1 MSATD
6 ELKHSLGDPADL
18 RNRMFKVRVPF
29 VAELRNYSWE
39 KLRADLVAGFT
50 LTLVSIPQAVG
61 FSLILGISPM
71 PVIACVVI
79 GGVVGALFFSSRHHV
94 FGPTSS
100 ISLIIAATI
109 AAHAT
114 PAFGALPLAVLMAFL
129 IGVIQLVA
137 GLVNFGE
144 VTKFI
149 SRSVVIGYSTGIG
162 LLLISSQLHNLF
174 GYEATAGQSF
184 VANIVEAAVNLG
196 TWAVSP
202 WDIGMGALTWL
213 IFELVRRTRRTW
225 PEALIGLAAIAL
237 VAKLYSVG
245 TGAMDAPF
253 LMIKDEGALHAMLP
267 SFMGL
272 HFGEHEWRLLPSLFS
287 TAIAV
292 AILGMLEA
300 ASITKSL
307 AAKSGQ
313 KIEPNQELIGMGA
326 ANIASSLFGAVPG
339 SSSFARSAV
348 NYQSGGATQLSSM
361 FSSAAVLLVLLLITP
376 VFNFI
381 PLAALAAQLIRVGL
395 RMINRQQIRVACR
408 STRSDAIVFT
418 ATLAS
423 CLLLKLDTAIYVG
436 IGVALALFLQKTSM
450 PSLVE
455 YGFNDQGQLSELS
468 DPAKRTHSQISIIH
482 VEGELFFG
490 AADLFQDEV
499 RRQAEDQNI
508 RVFILRMKNAR
519 NLDASTV
526 MALESLHDYLKQ
538 TGRHLLISG
547 SNADVT
553 RVLDHSGLLAQ
564 MGKENVFP
572 AEANLTMSTKKA
584 LVRAA
589 QLLKQEGVDQKPE
602 VRIFYDRKQGKAT
615 DGPASPA
622 APGDHDRSDDYEI

>member
-1 MSATD
+1 
-6 ELKHSLGDPADL
+6 
-18 RNRMFKVRVPF
+18 MFKVRVPF
-29 VAELRNYSWE
+29 VAELKDYSWG
-39 KLRADLVAGFT
+39 KLRADLIAGVT

-61 FSLILGISPM
+61 FSLILGVSPM
-71 PVIACVVI
+71 PVIASVVV

-114 PAFGALPLAVLMAFL
+114 PEFGALPLAILMALL
-129 IGVIQLVA
+129 IGLIQLVA

-184 VANIVEAAVNLG
+184 AANLYQAAMHIG
-196 TWAVSP
+196 TGQVSLWA
-202 WDIGMGALTWL
+202 IGLGALTWL
-213 IFELVRRTRRTW
+213 VFELVRRLRKTW
-225 PEALIGLAAIAL
+225 PEALIGLAVLAL
-237 VAKLYSVG
+237 VGKVYTSG
-245 TGAMDAPF
+245 IGAADAPF
-253 LMIKDEGALHAMLP
+253 QMIKDEGALHAMLP

-272 HFGEHEWRLLPSLFS
+272 HLGANEWHLLPSLVG

-326 ANIASSLFGAVPG
+326 ANIACSLFGAVPG

-361 FSSAAVLLVLLLITP
+361 FSSAAVLLVLLSITP

-381 PLAALAAQLIRVGL
+381 PLAALAAQLIRVGI
-395 RMINRQQIRVACR
+395 RMINRKQIRVACR
-408 STRSDAIVFT
+408 STRSDAVVFVV
-418 ATLAS
+418 TLGS
-423 CLLLKLDTAIYVG
+423 CLLLPLDTAIYVG

-450 PSLVE
+450 PTLVE
-455 YGFNDQGQLSELS
+455 YGFNDQGQLSELA
-468 DPAKRTHSQISIIH
+468 DPTKRTHSQISIIH

-519 NLDASTV
+519 HLDASTV
-526 MALESLHDYLKQ
+526 MALESLHDYLKE

-553 RVLDHSGLLAQ
+553 RVLERSGLLVQ
-564 MGKENVFP
+564 MGRENVFP

-584 LVRAA
+584 LTRAS
-589 QLLKQEGVDQKPE
+589 QLLKQEGIGQKPE
-602 VRIFYDRKQGKAT
+602 VRIFYDRKQGKST
-615 DGPASPA
+615 DGQASPA
-622 APGDHDRSDDYEI
+622 ATGDHDRVDDYEI